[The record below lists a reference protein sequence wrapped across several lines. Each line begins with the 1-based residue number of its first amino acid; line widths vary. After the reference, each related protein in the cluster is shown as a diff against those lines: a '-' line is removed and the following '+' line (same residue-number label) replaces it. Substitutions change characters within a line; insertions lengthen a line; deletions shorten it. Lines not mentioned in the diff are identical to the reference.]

1 MRFGGAWLPG
11 CDVPGTEQAT
21 EAYLV
26 SIVPPIVRDWV
37 QECMRL
43 TPGIKRGDMFPCPF
57 IDPAV
62 RMSEMHYS
70 GIIELAETPITPGL
84 EKKTRQAALRM

>member
-1 MRFGGAWLPG
+1 
-11 CDVPGTEQAT
+11 
-21 EAYLV
+21 
-26 SIVPPIVRDWV
+26 
-37 QECMRL
+37 MRL
-43 TPGIKRGDMFPCPF
+43 TSGIKRGDMFPCPF

-84 EKKTRQAALRM
+84 EKNEAGRIAHVKSGLATHLYDVDDSGWV